1 MKKTY
6 QTPMMDIEHLEM
18 ADIICSSTVADAR
31 IIKEEGTQSVELPPV
46 AIPK

>member
-18 ADIICSSTVADAR
+18 ADIICSSTVAAVSVM
-31 IIKEEGTQSVELPPV
+31 KEEGTQSVELPPV
-46 AIPK
+46 AIPQ